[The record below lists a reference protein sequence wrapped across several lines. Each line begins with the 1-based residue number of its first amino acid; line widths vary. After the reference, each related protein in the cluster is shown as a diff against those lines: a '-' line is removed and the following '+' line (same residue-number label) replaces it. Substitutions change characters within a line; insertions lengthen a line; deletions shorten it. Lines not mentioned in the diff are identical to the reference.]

1 MICLV
6 SVYCLFVFLRI
17 RRTPRSTRSD
27 TRFPYTPLFRSGV
40 RFPTTLSGSRTVAV
54 TVDPAVLSVTDA
66 EGTTLRD
73 ALTAFGCAP
82 DAIAD
87 EARPRDRIAAFV
99 EVHIEQGPV
108 LEAEDLPEIGRAHV

>member
-1 MICLV
+1 M
-6 SVYCLFVFLRI
+6 I
-17 RRTPRSTRSD
+17 RRPPISTRTD
-27 TRFPYTPLFRSGV
+27 TLCPYTTLVRS
-40 RFPTTLSGSRTVAV
+40 
-54 TVDPAVLSVTDA
+54 SVTDA
-66 EGTTLRD
+66 VGTTLRD

-108 LEAEDLPEIGRAHV
+108 LEAEDLPVGTVTAINGDRKSTRLNSSH